1 MGDQPSY
8 TYIAITWMRE
18 LLLLQVP
25 SSVCYLVG
33 ELQLGVIDL
42 RMMMMVVVVVVVV
55 GVVMIMM
62 G

>member
-1 MGDQPSY
+1 MGVKPSY

-42 RMMMMVVVVVVVV
+42 RMMMMGVVVVVVVV
-55 GVVMIMM
+55 MMM

>member
-1 MGDQPSY
+1 MGVKPSY

-25 SSVCYLVG
+25 PPFALVG
-33 ELQLGVIDL
+33 ELRFGVIDL
-42 RMMMMVVVVVVVV
+42 RKMMMVVLVVVV
-55 GVVMIMM
+55 IMM